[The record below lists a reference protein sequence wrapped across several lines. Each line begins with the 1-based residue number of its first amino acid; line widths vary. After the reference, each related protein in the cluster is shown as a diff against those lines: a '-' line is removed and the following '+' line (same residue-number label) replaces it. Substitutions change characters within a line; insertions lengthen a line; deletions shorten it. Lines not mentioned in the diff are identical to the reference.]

1 MLKSCVSSYVF
12 NVYPIRKE
20 NNRVTLENR
29 FGESENLDIIDVIEE
44 RLKNG
49 EAFKIENIRFGEGTE
64 ADNEATREAVSEEN
78 KGLTTETTK
87 AKIRLKKIIR
97 KGIARDDDATS
108 LYKYLLFTVTYGENG
123 DRGNVERPDGT
134 SLEVKPDDFY
144 CRVHHVLIAYLDDA
158 ENPIGIA
165 YFESRGNHSIVT
177 TMRKVMQCAV
187 RDIYGEKYVLRMTPL
202 TEDRVVKKMISESE
216 VKELTLIKAAEPA
229 EVHGGMQYTEAR
241 MSYIY
246 PKMKRGNLRERLVS
260 WWKGGIHAMEIEED
274 AECQQLK
281 DFEPDII
288 KFKIAAKNGRERTFT
303 AGKQNAG
310 VVQEILPDEVVMA
323 DGYTNS
329 DEFLKAVDTIIR
341 EQHID

>member
-49 EAFKIENIRFGEGTE
+49 EAFKIENVRFGEGTA

-87 AKIRLKKIIR
+87 AKIRLKGIIR
-97 KGIARDDDATS
+97 KGIARDDDVTS

-202 TEDRVVKKMISESE
+202 TEDRVVKK
-216 VKELTLIKAAEPA
+216 
-229 EVHGGMQYTEAR
+229 
-241 MSYIY
+241 
-246 PKMKRGNLRERLVS
+246 N
-260 WWKGGIHAMEIEED
+260 
-274 AECQQLK
+274 
-281 DFEPDII
+281 DF
-288 KFKIAAKNGRERTFT
+288 
-303 AGKQNAG
+303 
-310 VVQEILPDEVVMA
+310 
-323 DGYTNS
+323 
-329 DEFLKAVDTIIR
+329 
-341 EQHID
+341 